1 MLAGQ
6 KAALQYAR
14 QHLVKFQGSHMQDI
28 QRVMGALC
36 FARRAGSTPY
46 ADLNTPAQWGDVA
59 REFARQCCGL
69 LGQVNPLNCPLR
81 PMVPLWGPIMDEQ
94 MLTRLLVVLNG

>member
-1 MLAGQ
+1 MP
-6 KAALQYAR
+6 
-14 QHLVKFQGSHMQDI
+14 DI

-46 ADLNTPAQWGDVA
+46 ADLNTPAQWDEVA

-69 LGQVNPLNCPLR
+69 LGQVKPLR
-81 PMVPLWGPIMDEQ
+81 PTAHAQKLMS
-94 MLTRLLVVLNG
+94 LLVCLSGQLWLLQCRRYRAFAWGTSCWCSVSH

>member
-1 MLAGQ
+1 MP
-6 KAALQYAR
+6 
-14 QHLVKFQGSHMQDI
+14 DI

-46 ADLNTPAQWGDVA
+46 ADLNTPAQWDEVA

-69 LGQVNPLNCPLR
+69 LGQVKPLHPIVHARML
-81 PMVPLWGPIMDEQ
+81 MSVLSSIGGQLW
-94 MLTRLLVVLNG
+94 LLQYRRNRAFAWYTSCWFLVGH